1 MKPDI
6 DELLDILEKETDC
19 YRKMQTVLADEEQSI
34 GLTGRDR
41 FDRVQ
46 QEKEALVARIGKLEI
61 RRRQIV
67 EHLTHAFPEH
77 AGPVTVTRLAGELD
91 PPDNRTL
98 LDLARR
104 LRSLIEDVQAKNSR
118 NQQLID
124 QYLRLVKGSLR
135 LLSNLMD
142 SGPIYRKPGSR
153 QPVTGCRPGAGRF
166 IRGSV

>member
-1 MKPDI
+1 MKPNI

-19 YRKMQTVLADEEQSI
+19 YRKMQTVLVDEEQSL
-34 GLTGRDR
+34 GLTGRGR

-61 RRRQIV
+61 QRRQMV
-67 EHLTHAFPEH
+67 AHLAQALPEL
-77 AGPVTVTRLAGELD
+77 GKPVTVSRLAGELD
-91 PPDNRTL
+91 PPDNRKL

-104 LRSLIEDVQAKNSR
+104 LRALIEGVQAQNSR

-124 QYLRLVKGSLR
+124 QYLRLVKGSLG

-166 IRGSV
+166 IRGSA